1 MKILLPYVSLNNN
14 RLESPVV
21 LGGIE
26 RFQQLLY
33 QNIPGIIPVPI
44 PKDERLDKDA
54 SGIIQRWIETHEPDV
69 ILTNAANT
77 SLSNGLLK
85 YLEKNST
92 KMIHIHHEPL
102 ERTIMLQGTCE
113 NLIKMRDTGVD
124 LYMVSQHQYEFF
136 DQQCQRLLKCSIGD
150 IKGLINPAFADPNAK
165 PDEEVLYHLAT
176 IGRNIASKDPFW
188 IHKRLFKSGL
198 SSLVLTSKPQK
209 YKSDEHNEYVEKNA
223 NWIAPQHTF
232 YGLSHSEN
240 MRYVAKSG
248 SFVSTWP
255 LESWGIT
262 ALESLSY
269 GCPTMLLTDSSE
281 KHASE
286 AIAANPSHVLKLRK
300 SEKEAAIIKAVNEFN
315 ELTYADRV
323 AISDATK
330 AKHSKE
336 VWISSIEAMFKNV
349 ETGKGYKPPA
359 WRDSGDLFSF

>member
-44 PKDERLDKDA
+44 PKAERLDREAGK
-54 SGIIQRWIETHEPDV
+54 IIRDWIEAHQPDV

-77 SLSNGLLK
+77 SLSNGLIK
-85 YLEKNST
+85 YGI
-92 KMIHIHHEPL
+92 KMVHIHHEPL
-102 ERTIMLQGTCE
+102 ERTMMLQGTCE
-113 NLIKMRDTGVD
+113 GLFKMRDAGVD
-124 LYMVSQHQYEFF
+124 LYMVSQHQYDFF
-136 DQQCQRLLKCSIGD
+136 DEQCQRLMKKSIGP

-165 PDEEVLYHLAT
+165 PDEEVLYNLAT

-188 IHKRLFKSGL
+188 VHKKLVDSGL
-198 SSLVLTSKPQK
+198 TSLVLTSKPQK
-209 YKSDEHNEYVEKNA
+209 YKSDEHNEYVEKNS
-223 NWIAPQHTF
+223 NWQIPQHTF

-240 MRYVAKSG
+240 MKYVAKSG
-248 SFVSTWP
+248 SFASTWP

-262 ALESLSY
+262 ALESLSH
-269 GCPTMLLTDSSE
+269 GCPTILLTDSSE

-286 AIAANPSHVLKLRK
+286 AIAADSSHVIKLRK
-300 SEKEAAIIKAVNEFN
+300 SSTKEEVVKAVEDFN
-315 ELTYADRV
+315 KLSYSDRL

-336 VWISSIEAMFKNV
+336 AWVASINAMFKDV
-349 ETGKGYKPPA
+349 ETGKGYNPFGNP
-359 WRDSGDLFSF
+359 DLFSF